1 MKKFLSTFLRIGISV
16 SLLVFLFRQIDV
28 RTLWSYLC
36 AANPFLLAAG
46 FLFSAGVYVLCFF
59 RWEML
64 LRASGINVG
73 KMAILRPFAGGVFF
87 NMFLPSTVGGDFVRG
102 ADLSVSTKKTGLV
115 VATVFLDR
123 LSGYIGLVIVAFCA
137 LFAGR
142 NLGFDARV
150 YLVIA
155 GLAVVLVG
163 LLLVL
168 FNGAVYAWFERVF
181 KYKGA
186 GRILTLIGEVHS
198 HLYLF
203 RTKKR
208 LFFCNILISLLLQCL
223 SPISAYFICRSMGFD
238 VQIIYFFVFMPVI
251 AVVTLLPISLG
262 GIGLREVTAVALF
275 TRIGLEKNG
284 AFCLSLVGTFYGFVI
299 AAAAGLLYVFTLLNR
314 RV

>member
-1 MKKFLSTFLRIGISV
+1 MKKILSTFLRIGISA

-28 RTLWSYLC
+28 RTLWAYLRT
-36 AANPFLLAAG
+36 ADPVLLAAG

-64 LRASGINVG
+64 LRGSGITLG
-73 KMAILRPFAGGVFF
+73 KMAVLRPFAGGIFF

-102 ADLSVSTKKTGLV
+102 ADLSISTKKTGLV

-123 LSGYIGLVIVAFCA
+123 LSGYIGLVIVACCA

-142 NLGFDARV
+142 DLGLDAKV

-155 GLAVVLVG
+155 GLAAGLSG

-186 GRILTLIGEVHS
+186 GRIRTLIGEVHS

-208 LFFCNILISLLLQCL
+208 LFFGNVLISLFLQCL
-223 SPISAYFICRSMGFD
+223 SPVSSYLVCRSLGFD
-238 VQIIYFFVFMPVI
+238 VQIVYFFVFMPVI
-251 AVVTLLPISLG
+251 AAVTLLPISLG
-262 GIGLREVTAVALF
+262 GIGLREVTVVALF
-275 TRIGLEKNG
+275 TQIGLEKNG
-284 AFCLSLVGTFYGFVI
+284 AFFLSLAGTFYGFVI
-299 AAAAGLLYVFTLLNR
+299 AAAAGLLYVFTLYNR